1 MAFLIPRADE
11 QRRLAAPVSAYAELL
26 DVRIF
31 LLHGEVMKVDAKSD
45 LQEIETLQTTMG
57 IGRDGSH
64 ITYQFEHELTAQ
76 DADGMDALK
85 VQVNL
90 GVLFRFPDEGDPNGE
105 VSEESLVAFGSTTA
119 QLAAHPYLRS
129 AVSDVTSKL
138 GFPQVTLG
146 LLKS

>member
-1 MAFLIPRADE
+1 MAFLIPRAEE
-11 QRRLAAPVSAYAELL
+11 QRQLAAPVNAYAELL

-31 LLHGEVMKVDAKSD
+31 LLHGEALKVDVTSD
-45 LQEIETLQTTMG
+45 LQEIETLQTNMG

-64 ITYQFEHELTAQ
+64 ITYQFEHVLTAQ
-76 DADGMDALK
+76 DVDGTDALK

-90 GVLFRFPDEGDPNGE
+90 GVLFGFPGEDDPNGA
-105 VSEESLVAFGSTTA
+105 VSEESLVAFGYTTA

-129 AVSDVTSKL
+129 AVADVTSKL

>member
-1 MAFLIPRADE
+1 MAFLISRADE
-11 QRRLAAPVSAYAELL
+11 QRQLAAPVNAHAELL

-31 LLHGEVMKVDAKSD
+31 LLHGEALKVDVTSE
-45 LQEIETLQTTMG
+45 LQEIESLQTNMG

-64 ITYQFEHELTAQ
+64 ITYQFQHELTVR
-76 DADGMDALK
+76 DADGADALK

-90 GVLFRFPDEGDPNGE
+90 GVLFGFPDEGDPNGV
-105 VSEESLVAFGSTTA
+105 VSEESLVAFGYTTA

-129 AVSDVTSKL
+129 AVADVTSKL
-138 GFPQVTLG
+138 GFPQITLG